1 MARYV
6 WAKLFTDLLDEPKFR
21 RRSND
26 ERWAWVATILCAT
39 DSPERG
45 VLLTAPGVPMSIEE
59 LADAAHVA
67 EKAMRGYVERW
78 QTLGMLVVREDGAMS
93 LPHYEPRQR
102 PHSPSDEPEAVRE
115 RVSRHRE
122 RRRNEDVTER
132 NGDGNGQGNTTETD
146 MKRTP
151 IEAEAEADPERQGYR
166 TANAVL
172 VNGAPAAAP
181 PTPGAAPG
189 AEDAPPPRE
198 TEPAAHASPT
208 PSEVLALWNEVAAA
222 ADPPLPRAD
231 KLTPERAKHLRAR
244 QAEGGRDLDWWRGY
258 FGRIAASAFCRGGGR
273 EGWKAT
279 FTWAIRSEEVVAR
292 VAEGAYDD
300 RAGPLARASPQER
313 ERMEGIAGTL
323 RAAHDAETGGRSP

>member
-1 MARYV
+1 MPLPYFQFYARDWLASSSVNAMTLAEQGAYIALLARMWEHGEGRDGCYV
-6 WAKLFTDLLDEPKFR
+6 PADDAWLARALHVTRREWKGLRETLVDAPDAVFYVEDGRLYNRRLVAEWQKASAKSGKASEAAGA
-21 RRSND
+21 
-26 ERWAWVATILCAT
+26 RWEQSGRT
-39 DSPERG
+39 
-45 VLLTAPGVPMSIEE
+45 
-59 LADAAHVA
+59 ADA
-67 EKAMRGYVERW
+67 
-78 QTLGMLVVREDGAMS
+78 
-93 LPHYEPRQR
+93 
-102 PHSPSDEPEAVRE
+102 
-115 RVSRHRE
+115 
-122 RRRNEDVTER
+122 
-132 NGDGNGQGNTTETD
+132 
-146 MKRTP
+146 KRTHSGRRADAMPP
-151 IEAEAEADPERQGYR
+151 IDADADADADPRP
-166 TANAVL
+166 ANAGRVD
-172 VNGAPAAAP
+172 GPPAAAP

-198 TEPAAHASPT
+198 TEPAAPASPT

>member
-1 MARYV
+1 
-6 WAKLFTDLLDEPKFR
+6 
-21 RRSND
+21 
-26 ERWAWVATILCAT
+26 
-39 DSPERG
+39 
-45 VLLTAPGVPMSIEE
+45 
-59 LADAAHVA
+59 
-67 EKAMRGYVERW
+67 
-78 QTLGMLVVREDGAMS
+78 
-93 LPHYEPRQR
+93 
-102 PHSPSDEPEAVRE
+102 
-115 RVSRHRE
+115 
-122 RRRNEDVTER
+122 
-132 NGDGNGQGNTTETD
+132 

-151 IEAEAEADPERQGYR
+151 IEAEAEAEADPERQGYR

-181 PTPGAAPG
+181 PTPAVVMA
-189 AEDAPPPRE
+189 
-198 TEPAAHASPT
+198 
-208 PSEVLALWNEVAAA
+208 VWNEVAAA

-313 ERMEGIAGTL
+313 ERLEGIAGTL